1 MPTSRLFYRE
11 FRAAQGRGCRRRS
24 VFPCSCGRSAGPSKR
39 PKARAKSKAKA
50 GARIPRPRLPQA
62 LEQRHLDLIGLFLI
76 AAGVYLSFVLFFGW
90 EGGKV
95 GYGLETGL
103 TYLVGDV
110 GARIFT
116 ILMLVIG
123 VVLVTGTSIGS
134 ILRGFGRGTRR
145 VVVGSRGMAET
156 VVRTREDRATEPE
169 TRAGPTDVM
178 STYPEEEDDFEPT
191 VAIGSFDDDVAEAE
205 EGTQDLPVV
214 EGDEPEAEEEPDPVA
229 PEDSE
234 APTTEVGP
242 HSDGQTARRHHLG

>member
-1 MPTSRLFYRE
+1 MPASKRLPMFVR
-11 FRAAQGRGCRRRS
+11 QKRG
-24 VFPCSCGRSAGPSKR
+24 AKKR
-39 PKARAKSKAKA
+39 PKARAKSKARA

-95 GYGLETGL
+95 GYGIETGL

-156 VVRTREDRATEPE
+156 VVRTREDRARATEPE

-191 VAIGSFDDDVAEAE
+191 VAIGSFDDDRRR
-205 EGTQDLPVV
+205 GGGRDDRWPR
-214 EGDEPEAEEEPDPVA
+214 
-229 PEDSE
+229 
-234 APTTEVGP
+234 
-242 HSDGQTARRHHLG
+242 HARTRSGGHAGN